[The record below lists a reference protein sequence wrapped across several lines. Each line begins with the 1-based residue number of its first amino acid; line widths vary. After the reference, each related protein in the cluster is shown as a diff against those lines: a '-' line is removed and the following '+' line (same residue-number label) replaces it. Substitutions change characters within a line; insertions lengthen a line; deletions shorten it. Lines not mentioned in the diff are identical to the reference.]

1 MLIAI
6 ISLVVVVLVRILIGY
21 LSLQFSVLTEAIV
34 WMNWIVIGVA
44 VFVGILMVIAIIR
57 AIGNARSGY
66 IHSGGEK

>member
-57 AIGNARSGY
+57 AIGNARSGNKR
-66 IHSGGEK
+66 SGGEK

>member
-1 MLIAI
+1 MLGAI

-21 LSLQFSVLTEAIV
+21 LSLQFSVLTEAIA

-57 AIGNARSGY
+57 AIGNARSGNK
-66 IHSGGEK
+66 HSGGEQ

>member
-21 LSLQFSVLTEAIV
+21 LSLQFSVLTEAIA

-57 AIGNARSGY
+57 AIGNARSGNK
-66 IHSGGEK
+66 HSKSKK

>member
-57 AIGNARSGY
+57 PIGNARSGNK
-66 IHSGGEK
+66 HSGGEK

>member
-21 LSLQFSVLTEAIV
+21 LSLQFSVLTEAIA

-57 AIGNARSGY
+57 AIGNARSGHK
-66 IHSGGEK
+66 HSG

>member
-21 LSLQFSVLTEAIV
+21 LSLQFSVLTEAIA

-57 AIGNARSGY
+57 AIGNARSGNK
-66 IHSGGEK
+66 HSGGEQ

>member
-6 ISLVVVVLVRILIGY
+6 ISLVVVVRVRILIGY
-21 LSLQFSVLTEAIV
+21 LSLQFSVLTEAIA

-57 AIGNARSGY
+57 AIGNARSGNK
-66 IHSGGEK
+66 HSGGEK